1 MLRIFFSNKIF
12 RNNENVCIRL
22 VCLVGMYS
30 DSSRPAHDIFEKS
43 FGTHFFYFH
52 IQIYLLDHEVLLVF
66 YGLEC
71 FACGPAF
78 VFHLSDYANKLNFP
92 TESISICVDLGSWY
106 NNMRIINTHVKIIII
121 ILVRTNGHH
130 FNNRSVRDITNEQTH
145 IYRLTFDCI
154 FVYNKQSSN

>member
-12 RNNENVCIRL
+12 RNNENVYVQLQCSVACIL
-22 VCLVGMYS
+22 IVVDPLMTYS
-30 DSSRPAHDIFEKS
+30 KSLSAHI
-43 FGTHFFYFH
+43 FYFH